1 MSPLPTRWARALA
14 AAALAALG
22 AGTLAAAPAPA
33 DTSAPGKPASPTY
46 TVSIGGTGSYAY
58 PDDTPASVYTDKDGT
73 FYFQQSHS
81 LYGAKDPREWSFYTG
96 ADFESATRSA
106 AISDAVNP
114 ADPTDKNND
123 TTARCNNSATGLE
136 STNAPQ
142 GSGYSQRNFCDLV
155 GVWVDPDT
163 GDWYGLVHNEFTPQP
178 FGDGLHYDSIDYAV
192 STDQGRTWTIKDHV
206 ITSPYSTLRGDDT
219 AFPNQTYDYG
229 DGDPRLFVDTASGY
243 FYVYYGSRIVPKAGV
258 GGSTGGLA
266 HVARA
271 PMSAKMAPGSWQK
284 WYDGTWSQ
292 PGRGGLESNMVP
304 VTPTAPTGYTPP
316 ANDYRPSTPGSVD
329 QQVKSG
335 RLPPKSP
342 LFIMN
347 IAYDAHLGL
356 YIGEP
361 EVVSGTA
368 PQQFYAT
375 KDLATQQWS
384 LIGDSGSGYTSGS
397 WYRWMLDPA
406 GRTGGTVLGRT
417 FRSYCSIACA
427 GSDGEYADITI
438 GSSAPAAPPV
448 DLTRTYR
455 IQSGNGRVLTQA
467 AGGSAVTSAAKPGG
481 SARESWR
488 FLAQGDGSYRIANA
502 ATGQLLGVDSAS
514 TAGRAWGAALT
525 ATAAVGGNAT
535 VGQQWFVLPSK
546 AGKGRFQLV
555 NRYSGLVVGMSG
567 TSGRLAETTPARSW
581 SDTTG
586 STVGAG
592 RTAAEQ
598 TLSFAPTGT
607 APEAVVLT
615 TPGDRSGTVGQAVSV
630 QLDATDSAG
639 KPLTFRATG
648 LPAGLSVSPAGLISG
663 TPTVPGTST
672 VTVTASSGTA
682 NASAGFTWTVE
693 PDLSGNHTLT
703 TGGKALDDADGS
715 TTAGNG
721 LITWTASGATNQL
734 WQFRRQPDGT
744 YELVN
749 GLSSMCA
756 DVNGGST
763 TAGARIIQWPCSGG
777 ANQHWKVRQTADGSY
792 TVTSVSSGLLLTT
805 ASTDDGAPVTQQPD
819 TGSPLQRWS
828 LA

>member
-1 MSPLPTRWARALA
+1 MSPLRTGWARALA
-14 AAALAALG
+14 ATTLAALG
-22 AGTLAAAPAPA
+22 AGTLGAAPAAADKPGPGPA
-33 DTSAPGKPASPTY
+33 AATY

-58 PDDTPASVYTDKDGT
+58 PDDTPAAVYTDKDGT

-114 ADPTDKNND
+114 ADPNDRNND
-123 TTARCNNSATGLE
+123 TTSRCNNSVTGVE

-178 FGDGLHYDSIDYAV
+178 FGDGLHYDAIDYAV

-206 ITSPYSTLRGDDT
+206 ITSPYSTARGDAA

-258 GGSTGGLA
+258 GGSNGGLA

-292 PGRGGLESNMVP
+292 PGKGGLESNMVP

-316 ANDYRPSTPGSVD
+316 ASDYRPSTPGSVD
-329 QQVKSG
+329 QQVKAG
-335 RLPPKSP
+335 QLPAKSP

-347 IAYDAHLGL
+347 IAYDAYLGL

-384 LIGDSGSGYTSGS
+384 LIGDSGSYTSGS

-406 GRTGGTVLGRT
+406 SRTGGTVLGKT

-427 GSDGEYADITI
+427 TSDGEYADITI
-438 GSSAPAAPPV
+438 GSSGPAAPPV

-455 IQSGNGRVLTQA
+455 IQNGGGRVLAQS
-467 AGGSAVTSAAKPGG
+467 AGGSAVTSTAKAAG

-488 FLAQGDGSYRIANA
+488 FLAEGDGSYRIANA
-502 ATGQLLGVDSAS
+502 ATGQLLGVDATS

-525 ATAAVGGNAT
+525 ATGTVGGSAT

-555 NRYSGLVVGMSG
+555 NRYSGLVIGMSG
-567 TSGRLAETTPARSW
+567 TSGRLAETAPARSW

-586 STVGAG
+586 GPVGAG

-598 TLSFAPTGT
+598 TLAFTATGT
-607 APEAVVLT
+607 APETVVLT
-615 TPGDRSGTVGQAVSV
+615 APGDQSGTVGKAVSL
-630 QLDATDSAG
+630 QLGATDSAG
-639 KPLTFRATG
+639 KPLTFTAAG
-648 LPAGLSVSPAGLISG
+648 LPAGLFLSPSGLITG
-663 TPTVPGTST
+663 TPTAAGTST

-682 NASAGFTWTVE
+682 SASAGLTWTVR
-693 PDLSGNHTLT
+693 PDLSGDHTLT

-715 TTAGNG
+715 TAAGNP
-721 LITWTASGATNQL
+721 LITWTASGASNQR
-734 WQFRRQPDGT
+734 WQFRLQPDGS

-756 DVNGGST
+756 DVSGGST
-763 TAGARIIQWPCSGG
+763 EAGAQVIQWPCTGG
-777 ANQHWKVRQTADGSY
+777 ANQHWNVRLTADGSY
-792 TVTSVSSGLLLTT
+792 TVTSARSGLLLTT
-805 ASTDDGAPVTQQPD
+805 ASGADGALVTQQPD
-819 TGSPLQRWS
+819 TGSSLQRWS
-828 LA
+828 IS

>member
-1 MSPLPTRWARALA
+1 MSLLRTRWAHALTA
-14 AAALAALG
+14 TALAALG
-22 AGTLAAAPAPA
+22 AGTLSAAPAPA
-33 DTSAPGKPASPTY
+33 PAKPAPAATY
-46 TVSIGGTGSYAY
+46 TIAIGGTGSYAY
-58 PDDTPASVYTDKDGT
+58 PDDTPAGVYTDKDGT

-81 LYGAKDPREWSFYTG
+81 LYGAKDSRQWDFYTG

-114 ADPTDKNND
+114 ADPNDRNDD
-123 TTARCNNSATGLE
+123 TTRRCNDSPTGLRA
-136 STNAPQ
+136 TDPPQ

-178 FGDGLHYDSIDYAV
+178 FGDGLHYDAIDYAV
-192 STDQGRTWTIKDHV
+192 STDQGRTWTIEDHV
-206 ITSPYSTLRGDDT
+206 ITSPYSTARGDDA

-243 FYVYYGSRIVPKAGV
+243 FYVYYGSRIIPKAGV
-258 GGSTGGLA
+258 GGGNGGLA

-271 PMSAKMAPGSWQK
+271 PISGKMAPGSWQK
-284 WYDGTWSQ
+284 WYDGTWTQ
-292 PGRGGLESNMVP
+292 PGRGGLESTMVP

-316 ANDYRPSTPGSVD
+316 ANDYHPSTPGSVD
-329 QQVKSG
+329 QQVRAG
-335 RLPPKSP
+335 RLPAKSP

-347 IAYDAHLGL
+347 IAYDAYLGL

-406 GRTGGTVLGRT
+406 TRTGGTVIGRT

-427 GSDGEYADITI
+427 TSDGEYADITI

-455 IQSGNGRVLTQA
+455 IQSGNGRVLTQSA
-467 AGGSAVTSAAKPGG
+467 DGSAVTSAARPAG
-481 SARESWR
+481 SVRESWR
-488 FLAQGDGSYRIANA
+488 FLAEGDGSYRIANA

-514 TAGRAWGAALT
+514 TAGRAWGAGLT
-525 ATAAVGGNAT
+525 ATTAVGGNAT
-535 VGQQWFVLPSK
+535 VGQQWFILPGK

-555 NRYSGLVVGMSG
+555 NRYSGLVIGMSG
-567 TSGRLAETTPARSW
+567 TAGRLAETAPARTW

-586 STVGAG
+586 SPVGAG

-598 TLSFAPTGT
+598 ALSFAPTGT

-615 TPGDRSGTVGQAVSV
+615 APGDQSGTVGQAASV
-630 QLDATDSAG
+630 RLGATDSAG
-639 KPLTFRATG
+639 KPLAFTATG
-648 LPAGLSVSPAGLISG
+648 LPAGLSVSPAGLITG
-663 TPTVPGTST
+663 TPTGAGVST

-682 NASAGFTWTVE
+682 SASATFTWTVE
-693 PDLSGNHTLT
+693 PDLSGNHTPT

-721 LITWTASGATNQL
+721 LITWTASGAADQL
-734 WQFRRQPDGT
+734 WQFRRQPDGS

-756 DVNGGST
+756 DVDGGST
-763 TAGARIIQWPCSGG
+763 AAGARIIQWPCTGG
-777 ANQHWKVRQTADGSY
+777 ANQHWKVRPTADGSY
-792 TVTSVSSGLLLTT
+792 TVTSARSGLQLTT
-805 ASTDDGAPVTQQPD
+805 ASTADGAPVTQEPD

-828 LA
+828 ID

>member
-1 MSPLPTRWARALA
+1 MA
-14 AAALAALG
+14 AARPAA
-22 AGTLAAAPAPA
+22 T
-33 DTSAPGKPASPTY
+33 TY
-46 TVSIGGTGSYAY
+46 TVSVGRTGPYAH

-73 FYFQQSHS
+73 FYFQQSHA
-81 LYGAKDPREWSFYTG
+81 LYGPKDSRRWDFYSG

-114 ADPTDKNND
+114 ADPNDRNDD
-123 TTARCNNSATGLE
+123 TTWRCNNSPTGLE
-136 STNAPQ
+136 STQAPQ

-178 FGDGLHYDSIDYAV
+178 FGDGLHYDAIDYAV
-192 STDQGRTWTIKDHV
+192 STDQGRTWTIRDHV
-206 ITSPYSTLRGDDT
+206 ITSPYSTVRGDAA
-219 AFPNQTYDYG
+219 AFPQQTYDYG

-258 GGSTGGLA
+258 GGSNGGLA

-271 PMSAKMAPGSWQK
+271 PISAKMAPDSWRK
-284 WYDGTWSQ
+284 WYDGTWTQ

-304 VTPTAPTGYTPP
+304 ATPAAPTGYTPP
-316 ANDYRPSTPGSVD
+316 AADYRPSTPGSVD
-329 QQVKSG
+329 QQVKAG
-335 RLPPKSP
+335 QLPPKSD

-347 IAYDAHLGL
+347 IAYDAYLGR

-368 PQQFYAT
+368 PQRFYAT
-375 KDLATQQWS
+375 KDLATQQWT
-384 LIGDSGSGYTSGS
+384 LIGDSGGYTSGS

-406 GRTGGTVLGRT
+406 ARTGGTVLGRT

-455 IQSGNGRVLTQA
+455 IQNGDGRVLVQA
-467 AGGSAVTSAAKPGG
+467 AGGSAVTSTARADG
-481 SARESWR
+481 SAGESWR
-488 FLAQGDGSYRIANA
+488 FLATGDGSYRIANA
-502 ATGQLLGVDSAS
+502 GTGRLLGVGSAS

-525 ATAAVGGNAT
+525 TAGTADGNAT
-535 VGQQWFVLPSK
+535 VGQQWFVLPSR

-555 NRYSGLVVGMSG
+555 NRYSGLVIGLSG
-567 TSGRLAETTPARSW
+567 TPGRLAETAPARSW

-586 STVGAG
+586 SAVGGG

-598 TLSFAPTGT
+598 TLALTATGT
-607 APEAVVLT
+607 APETVVLT
-615 TPGDRSGTVGQAVSV
+615 APGDRSGTVGQAVSV

-639 KPLTFRATG
+639 KPLAFTATG
-648 LPAGLSVSPAGLISG
+648 LPAGLSVSPSGLIAG
-663 TPTVPGTST
+663 TPTAAGTTT

-682 NASAGFTWTVE
+682 SASVVFSWTVQ
-693 PDLSGNHTLT
+693 PDLSGNRTLT
-703 TGGKALDDADGS
+703 TGGRALDDADGS
-715 TTAGNG
+715 TTAGTP
-721 LITWTASGATNQL
+721 LITWPASGASNQR
-734 WQFRRQPDGT
+734 WQFRLQPDGS

-749 GLSSMCA
+749 GLSAMCA
-756 DVNGGST
+756 DVSGGST
-763 TAGARIIQWPCSGG
+763 DAGAQVIQWPCTGG
-777 ANQHWKVRQTADGSY
+777 ANQHWNVRPTADGSY
-792 TVTSVSSGLLLTT
+792 AVSSAGSGLLLTA
-805 ASTDDGAPVTQQPD
+805 ASAADGAAVTQQPD

-828 LA
+828 IA